1 MITLRDYANNKCI
14 SYEAVRRQVKRYSS
28 ELGSHVI
35 KKGKTR
41 YLDDEAVA
49 FLEEHRQ
56 DNAVSVQN
64 NIASLT
70 KLQEENKMLLQKI
83 ASLQD
88 MIILR
93 DETIK
98 QLQADKMQLLE
109 DKNRKRSLWERLF
122 G

>member
-1 MITLRDYANNKCI
+1 MITLRDYANQKGI
-14 SYEAVRRQVKRYSS
+14 SYEAVRRQLKRYSS
-28 ELGSHVI
+28 ELEGHI
-35 KKGKTR
+35 TKQGRTR
-41 YLDDEAVA
+41 FLDDEAVA

-88 MIILR
+88 MIISR